1 MLGGSF
7 ATGIDHVPRDMVA
20 QIHAGERVV
29 DTSTNKL
36 LTNALSSG
44 NMGGHTINMNIN
56 AMDSQ
61 SVLGSLDSVK
71 RELAMMLG
79 GASSN
84 LNLAA

>member
-1 MLGGSF
+1 
-7 ATGIDHVPRDMVA
+7 
-20 QIHAGERVV
+20 
-29 DTSTNKL
+29 
-36 LTNALSSG
+36 
-44 NMGGHTINMNIN
+44 
-56 AMDSQ
+56 MDSQ